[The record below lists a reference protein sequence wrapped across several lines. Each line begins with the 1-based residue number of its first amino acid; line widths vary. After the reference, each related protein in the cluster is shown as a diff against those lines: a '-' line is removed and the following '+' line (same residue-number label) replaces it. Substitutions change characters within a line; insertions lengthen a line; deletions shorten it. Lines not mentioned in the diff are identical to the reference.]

1 MVERP
6 VDSPAR
12 IRNIPSSDERT
23 GGSVVRTALVA
34 TALLVVG
41 AGPALSQDVAA
52 GEKDFV
58 VCRACHQIGPNAKNA
73 VGPVLNGVVG
83 RKAGTYPGYEYSDA
97 NKDSGIV
104 WTPEE
109 LDKYLTSPQT
119 VVPHTKMIF
128 PGIQDAQKR
137 KDVVA
142 FLEQY
147 GPDGEKKQ

>member
-1 MVERP
+1 MQAF
-6 VDSPAR
+6 DLS
-12 IRNIPSSDERT
+12 IDCNLHLRT
-23 GGSVVRTALVA
+23 GTSGGGVIAPDSDRCVIAARRGDGLAQA
-34 TALLVVG
+34 
-41 AGPALSQDVAA
+41 QDAAA
-52 GEKDFV
+52 GEKDFL

-83 RKAGTYPGYEYSDA
+83 RKAGTYADYNYSPA

-128 PGIQDAQKR
+128 PGLKDEQKR
-137 KDVVA
+137 KNVIA
-142 FLEQY
+142 YLEQF
-147 GPDGEKKQ
+147 GPDGQKKQ